1 MRLLNYAQAIREAHA
16 QILASDPRAFVI
28 GQGLWSPWYAG
39 SSLEGLDREFS
50 RDRIL
55 DSPVS
60 ENAITGLAAGAAL
73 AGMRPIVF
81 HPRMDFML
89 LAVDP
94 IVNQAAN
101 WSYLFQGKISM
112 PLVIRAVINRGGE
125 QGAQHSQALHA
136 TFMHIPGL
144 KVVMPSTAYDAKGL
158 LLAALD
164 DPNPVLY
171 IDDRCLYGASDPVP
185 EEMFRVPIGKAAIRR
200 PGRDLT
206 LIGISSM
213 APECVKAAAMLAEEN
228 IDAAVID
235 LRSLKPWDSEIVLES
250 VRKTGFAIVA
260 DPGWRT
266 AGAAAEIAAT
276 ISERAFHDL
285 NEPVERVT
293 LPDCPAPTSRLE
305 EAAYYPGAQ
314 EICAAAR
321 KTFYR
326 SRPSR
331 PAARAAAAFQSVRS
345 EPRPAGAVSRSEP
358 RPAGAVSRS
367 EPRPSGAV
375 SPEDFTQTRQRGDRP

>member
-16 QILASDPRAFVI
+16 QILATDPRAFVI

-39 SSLEGLDREFS
+39 ASLDGLDREFS
-50 RDRIL
+50 RDRIV

-60 ENAITGLAAGAAL
+60 ENATTGLAVGAAL

-101 WSYLFQGKISM
+101 WSYLFQGRIGV

-136 TFMHIPGL
+136 MFMHIPGL
-144 KVVMPSTAYDAKGL
+144 KVIMPSTAYDAKGL
-158 LLAALD
+158 LITALE

-171 IDDRCLYGASDPVP
+171 IDDRCLYSEADHVP
-185 EEMFRVPIGKAAIRR
+185 EEMFRVPIGKAALRR
-200 PGRDLT
+200 CGRDVT
-206 LIGISSM
+206 LVGISSM
-213 APECVKAAAMLAEEN
+213 AVECLKAADILSREN
-228 IDAAVID
+228 IDAEVID
-235 LRSLKPWDSEIVLES
+235 LRSLKPWDSEKVFES
-250 VRKTGFAIVA
+250 VRKTAHAIVA

-266 AGAAAEIAAT
+266 AGASAEIAAA
-276 ISERAFHDL
+276 IFEEAFHDL
-285 NEPVERVT
+285 EEPVERVT
-293 LPDCPAPTSRLE
+293 LPDCPAPTSRSE
-305 EAAYYPGAQ
+305 ESAYYPGAL

-321 KTFYR
+321 KTLR
-326 SRPSR
+326 RKTVKE
-331 PAARAAAAFQSVRS
+331 AAA
-345 EPRPAGAVSRSEP
+345 
-358 RPAGAVSRS
+358 
-367 EPRPSGAV
+367 
-375 SPEDFTQTRQRGDRP
+375 